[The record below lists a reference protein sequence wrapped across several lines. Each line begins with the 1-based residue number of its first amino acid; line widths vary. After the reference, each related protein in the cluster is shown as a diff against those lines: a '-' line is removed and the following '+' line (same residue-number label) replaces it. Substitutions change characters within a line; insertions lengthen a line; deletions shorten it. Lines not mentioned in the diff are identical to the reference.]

1 MGPSSPG
8 DNHSVPR
15 IALRGENREEQSMS
29 ETHETE
35 ATHDHMGRKIV
46 DTKGAAFQQDLPWI
60 IATVALTVFTIM
72 ALAGYF
78 RL

>member
-1 MGPSSPG
+1 
-8 DNHSVPR
+8 
-15 IALRGENREEQSMS
+15 MS

>member
-1 MGPSSPG
+1 
-8 DNHSVPR
+8 
-15 IALRGENREEQSMS
+15 MS
-29 ETHETE
+29 DQQESG

-46 DTKGAAFQQDLPWI
+46 GSKQEALQQDLPWI
-60 IATVALTVFTIM
+60 LAMVALTVFTLM

>member
-1 MGPSSPG
+1 
-8 DNHSVPR
+8 
-15 IALRGENREEQSMS
+15 MS
-29 ETHETE
+29 ETQDSD

-46 DTKGAAFQQDLPWI
+46 DSKREAFQQDLPWI
-60 IATVALTVFTIM
+60 IAMAALTVFTIM